1 MHDCEDNFGDLYFK
15 ALKLYGKVNCIPV
28 SATFELTPLCN
39 FNCPMCYVHRQ
50 KDEETVSQMMTAEQW
65 LDLAGQAKELGTLR
79 LTLTGGEIFTYPE
92 FWELYSELNK
102 MGFLISL
109 LSNGYLIDEK
119 VKENFIKYGMP
130 HSMKLSLYGASN
142 ETYEKMCGVKNGLDR
157 FSKAVDILK
166 ELKIPFEVTS
176 TIIKDNFDD
185 LEKMYA
191 FAKEKIFKFSH
202 TYAVVAT
209 NRASNQNVKNN
220 RLFMTDFADLFSIK
234 TVEKYKHP
242 PMKNP
247 WDICGRYRNSVWIC
261 WDGRIRSCS
270 FATEP
275 AVSVKEKTLQEAW
288 KELNEKMDKIKF
300 PVECES
306 CEAKEFCRSCPGVR
320 NAETESYEKIVESS
334 CEESRKLYSI
344 YKKLSKESNEV

>member
-65 LDLAGQAKELGTLR
+65 LDLARQAKELGTLR

-119 VKENFIKYGMP
+119 VKENFKKYGMP

-166 ELKIPFEVTS
+166 DLKIPFEVTS

-185 LEKMYA
+185 LEAMYI
-191 FAKEKIFKFSH
+191 FAKEKNFKFFH
-202 TYAVVAT
+202 TYAVAKSQRVV
-209 NRASNQNVKNN
+209 NQNMN
-220 RLFMTDFADLFSIK
+220 RFYAVDFEDRLTIEEIESSF
-234 TVEKYKHP
+234 KHP
-242 PMKNP
+242 VYKNP
-247 WDICGRYRNSVWIC
+247 FDGCGSYRNSFWLG
-261 WDGRIRSCS
+261 WNGRMMFCS
-270 FATEP
+270 FTP
-275 AVSVKEKTLQEAW
+275 KYSVSINDKSLKTAW
-288 KELNEKMDKIKF
+288 IELNDNLSKLKVPAK
-300 PVECES
+300 CEN
-306 CEAKEFCRSCPGVR
+306 CEANELCSNCPGVLCG
-320 NAETESYEKIVESS
+320 ETGSYN
-334 CEESRKLYSI
+334 
-344 YKKLSKESNEV
+344 KLSKERCERTHRLYGIYQNLLKERKK